1 MKGNNASWK
10 LIEVDC
16 QPIVIVYLALLPIN
30 PATNKISSAKI
41 QRWWAV
47 SAYIFCITLWEGGE
61 WNGMELFAWTLA
73 LIAWRRTF
81 PGIPRNLPGPGY
93 RRYLDII
100 QAFERPKAGWFVN

>member
-47 SAYIFCITLWEGGE
+47 SAYIFCITLWEGGGGGE
-61 WNGMELFAWTLA
+61 GGIIKNIHPCPTSSSVNSSQTL
-73 LIAWRRTF
+73 
-81 PGIPRNLPGPGY
+81 
-93 RRYLDII
+93 
-100 QAFERPKAGWFVN
+100 